1 MTESIIF
8 NGGSKEKIMSYNDGS
23 VSSDGNL
30 YIWFGLGGLGGFLL
44 LALFGVN
51 LDYILIYII
60 LLLLFKE
67 MM

>member
-1 MTESIIF
+1 MTDKIIF
-8 NGGSKEKIMSYNDGS
+8 NGGSREKIMSYNDGS

-30 YIWFGLGGLGGFLL
+30 YIWIGLGGFLL

-67 MM
+67 LM

>member
-8 NGGSKEKIMSYNDGS
+8 NGGSKNKTMSYNDGS
-23 VSSDGNL
+23 ISTDGNIL
-30 YIWFGLGGLGGFLL
+30 IWIGTGGFLL
-44 LALFGVN
+44 LALFGAN